1 MMDEMLKPLRENN
14 EMLKNNKELRDK
26 ITNNFKE
33 LWQIY

>member
-1 MMDEMLKPLRENN
+1 MGEILKLLKENN
-14 EMLKNNKELRDK
+14 EMLKNNKELRGK